1 MTFVLSGLLLFLFA
15 PVVYKKH
22 FYVFLRLH
30 QFLHSLSCFPIARI
44 FCFFLFQKLNIFDAQ
59 FFYLR
64 KFFQPSLIE
73 SRFGRLVQ
81 RNALPIC
88 FQESLAVSCF
98 SIGLMDGPCFGIVD
112 NVRFHYRNFC
122 HPRFRSFDGVAQ
134 FVIAHRCSTHL
145 FFHFIHA
152 PDFVFLQKIS
162 VLDISFRLYRF
173 AHRA

>member
-1 MTFVLSGLLLFLFA
+1 MTSVLSGLLLFLFA
-15 PVVYKKH
+15 PVVCKKH
-22 FYVFLRLH
+22 FYAFLCLH
-30 QFLHSLSCFPIARI
+30 QLLHPLSCFPIARI

-98 SIGLMDGPCFGIVD
+98 PIGLIDGPCFCIVD
-112 NVRFHYRNFC
+112 NVGFQDGDFC
-122 HPRFRSFDGVAQ
+122 QPRVCRLDG
-134 FVIAHRCSTHL
+134 IAHSMIAFRCRRCTFPQFL
-145 FFHFIHA
+145 GTA
-152 PDFVFLQKIS
+152 DFL
-162 VLDISFRLYRF
+162 LL
-173 AHRA
+173 